1 MNSPIRPSRPHRA
14 LLGACCLLTVAAT
27 LTACGGSSG
36 SDTDGADTKD
46 AKTARTD
53 AGAFPVTITSKFGTA
68 RITKAPKR
76 VVALGWSDQDAL
88 LALGV
93 KPVAIVKTE
102 DSFKNGVGPWA
113 EKALGDSRPEVLNT
127 TDGYSVEKI
136 AALHPDLIVGVQ
148 SGLTGADYTK
158 LSQIAPTVG
167 YLKGRQAYGT
177 PWEEQTDL
185 IGKAVGRG
193 KEAKAAVAQVKSGL
207 RKDAKTYPQLQN
219 KSFLYAFPQPANGRV
234 VLYKDERTKVLQQVG
249 LTLDPVVGKGAKMN
263 SFANSLSTEH
273 LDELTSDALIIWYNT
288 PKDRTQLESSAA
300 FKKLPAVRHHA
311 YVPLDRT
318 MSQATSAPSVLSIP
332 WSMQKLLPPLA
343 KSLG

>member
-1 MNSPIRPSRPHRA
+1 MNSPTRPSRSHRA
-14 LLGACCLLTVAAT
+14 LLGACCLLTAAAT
-27 LTACGGSSG
+27 LTACGGSSSG
-36 SDTDGADTKD
+36 SDSDHADSKA
-46 AKTARTD
+46 AKSD
-53 AGAFPVTITSKFGTA
+53 AGSFPVSITSKFGTA
-68 RITKAPKR
+68 KITKAPKR

-113 EKALGDSRPEVLNT
+113 EKALGSSRPEVLNT

-148 SGLTGADYTK
+148 SGLTSADYSK
-158 LSQIAPTVG
+158 LSQIAPTVA
-167 YLKGRQAYGT
+167 YPKNRQAYGT

-185 IGKAVGRG
+185 IGKAVGRE
-193 KEAKAAVAQVKSGL
+193 KEAKAAVANVKSGL
-207 RKDAKTYPQLQN
+207 QKDAKTYPQLKG
-219 KSFLYAFPQPANGRV
+219 KSFLYAFPQPANGRM

-249 LTLDPVVGKGAKMN
+249 LTLDPVVDKGTKMN

-273 LDELTSDALIIWYNT
+273 IDELKSDALVIWYNT
-288 PKDRTQLESSAA
+288 AKDRTQLESSAA
-300 FKKLPAVRHHA
+300 FKKLPAVRKGA